1 MRYYTGKK
9 EERLMV
15 TGSNFPVLYDFI
27 LCDAWQKKSE
37 IVCII
42 SWCIFFLQFLYTFPL
57 KNQWHLQEMFN
68 SEKRWMDGFVI
79 VPLCFLSV
87 CTGLLSRSCSTSS
100 SSLDSR
106 QTSRRPP
113 RPLPRQRPP
122 LRPWQEQTPPSTR
135 STPPSRSLTTTPH
148 SGTSLLQTL
157 VFTIYSK

>member
-1 MRYYTGKK
+1 MAKK
-9 EERLMV
+9 DL
-15 TGSNFPVLYDFI
+15 
-27 LCDAWQKKSE
+27 KKTE
-37 IVCII
+37 IVCIMMH
-42 SWCIFFLQFLYTFPL
+42 FFSAVSVHFPL

-68 SEKRWMDGFVI
+68 SERRLMDGWMDGFVI
-79 VPLCFLSV
+79 VPLLYFLFV

-122 LRPWQEQTPPSTR
+122 LRPWQERTPPSTR
-135 STPPSRSLTTTPH
+135 STPPSRSLTATPH

-157 VFTIYSK
+157 VFTIY